1 MMCLNQKK
9 LMIVLLVKKNNCI
22 EYISEGDEYK
32 NFSLEGYLDMIRPRL
47 IDLINSHNQYG
58 EWKIQLVLLNRCI
71 SSKNF
76 DKHALC
82 IQQVII

>member
-1 MMCLNQKK
+1 MFKAKK
-9 LMIVLLVKKNNCI
+9 TDDSFVGKKNNCI

-32 NFSLEGYLDMIRPRL
+32 NFSREEYLDMIRRYL

-58 EWKIQLVLLNRCI
+58 EWEIQLVMLNRCI

-76 DKHALC
+76 DKRALC